1 MMAKAT
7 HAHTEVP
14 AEGHKEPFP
23 PFRKDTFASQLVWLA
38 VFFALLYVLMARQAI
53 PRIAG
58 IFAARQGRI
67 DGDLEQA
74 RRLKAESDET
84 LAAYEK
90 ALAAA
95 RSRAQTIAG
104 ETHTRLN
111 TEAEARRKQLE
122 AALNAELAKAETSIA
137 ATKAA
142 AMGNVRGIAIEAA
155 GAIVERLIGV
165 TPAAKTVDTAV
176 DAALKR

>member
-1 MMAKAT
+1 MMAKT

-38 VFFALLYVLMARQAI
+38 IFFVLLYVLMAKLAI
-53 PRIAG
+53 PQIGG

-67 DGDLEQA
+67 DDDLEQA

-90 ALAAA
+90 ALAEA
-95 RSRAQTIAG
+95 RGRAQTIAA

-111 TEAEARRKQLE
+111 KEAEERRKQLE
-122 AALNAELAKAETSIA
+122 AALNTELANAESSIA

-165 TPAAKTVDTAV
+165 TPAPQVVNTAV